1 LYNLYDN
8 VDAEDDIKTT
18 KQQQQRQRKQRH
30 RQHQRGRVVHS
41 AAAPEEVRDRRLA
54 DNGVLGVLV
63 PADRP
68 GTFHVLDVGD
78 DERAAGAGSG
88 RSAAMPRR
96 LAERGRELHDR
107 GGQAAGL
114 DDPGTGGHDGRVLF
128 RHTGVH
134 SPGRRVLEPRLRALH
149 NDVVRGHHGR
159 HVGTGAG
166 RVRPVRELGGRHVSQ
181 VPARVRSGRI
191 IELSFF
197 LYEISHNACY
207 HKHVIYISD
216 LHYYSILTK
225 GGGGINRST
234 S

>member
-1 LYNLYDN
+1 VCD
-8 VDAEDDIKTT
+8 
-18 KQQQQRQRKQRH
+18 Q
-30 RQHQRGRVVHS
+30 
-41 AAAPEEVRDRRLA
+41 RLA
-54 DNGVLGVLV
+54 DNGLLGICV

-68 GTFHVLDVGD
+68 GTFHVLDDGD
-78 DERAAGAGSG
+78 DERTAGAGSG
-88 RSAAMPRR
+88 RPAAVPGRC
-96 LAERGRELHDR
+96 AERGRELHDR

-166 RVRPVRELGGRHVSQ
+166 RVRPVRELGGRNVSQ
-181 VPARVRSGRI
+181 VPARVSVRLDIGLGS
-191 IELSFF
+191 F
-197 LYEISHNACY
+197 LYGISNNMY
-207 HKHVIYISD
+207 YRKYVMYISD
-216 LHYYSILTK
+216 YIIIVYK
-225 GGGGINRST
+225 QRGINQSK